1 MRDLPTDRAG
11 GGFATGR
18 TPAAYSYY
26 PRSLSEPKR
35 YGKFRFRYRSF
46 KRIRACFSADRT
58 TLLLHCGEGTLPLPA
73 YAGRQE
79 LLTGQPFAGALG
91 AYGVAVVEG

>member
-1 MRDLPTDRAG
+1 MFTRTDDAAG
-11 GGFATGR
+11 AVELTREWEGR
-18 TPAAYSYY
+18 
-26 PRSLSEPKR
+26 RV
-35 YGKFRFRYRSF
+35 
-46 KRIRACFSADRT
+46 

-73 YAGRQE
+73 YAGRQD